1 MLLLLIKHGCTT
13 MNLREK
19 QNIEQT
25 VGAQRKPIANGKRN
39 FTSEEGVVS
48 NILPLQW
55 NHAAKAVPRREGC
68 HWEILHSLC
77 CLRLTLFTREYH
89 PALNCMVS
97 QFSMI
102 VIHPLTSRSQVQ
114 EYLLDLSCP
123 MTLVPCDRHL
133 LVHLQKRLAGRRFHR
148 IIPRSSCFTLSFT

>member
-68 HWEILHSLC
+68 HWEILLSEVNPFYKRVPPNIELHGITILHDSN
-77 CLRLTLFTREYH
+77 T
-89 PALNCMVS
+89 PAHKSKSSARV
-97 QFSMI
+97 
-102 VIHPLTSRSQVQ
+102 
-114 EYLLDLSCP
+114 
-123 MTLVPCDRHL
+123 
-133 LVHLQKRLAGRRFHR
+133 LA
-148 IIPRSSCFTLSFT
+148 